1 MAVETDARS
10 RAPLKAGPAAGEGAV
25 VGILAALSFS
35 HLLNDTISS
44 LVIAIYP
51 ILKNSFHLDFGQIG
65 LITATHQLTA
75 SLLQPL
81 VGLFTDHRP
90 KPYSVAVGMGFTLL
104 GLLLLSQAA
113 TFPLLL
119 VSTALVG
126 MGSAIFHPESSRVA
140 RLASGG
146 RHGMAQSVFQV
157 GGNVGS
163 ALGPLLAAFVVL
175 PHGQKSIAWFSLLAL
190 LAMVVLS
197 GVGRWYK
204 QHRAEAA
211 RAKRPPVA
219 HGGPLLTSRQI
230 GLSLAVL
237 IALIFSKFFY
247 LASLTSYYTFYLI
260 EKFALSV
267 RDAQLHLFVF
277 LAAVA
282 VGTVVGGPIGDRIGR
297 RRVIWVSILG
307 ALPFT
312 LLLPYADLFWTT
324 ILSVMIGLVISSAF
338 AAIVV
343 YAQELVPG
351 KVGMVSGLFF
361 GLAFGMGGIGAAVL
375 GEVADLT
382 SIGFVYR
389 IVAFLP
395 ALGLLTGFLP
405 ELERRGVRR

>member
-1 MAVETDARS
+1 MAVETDARGAKPGATPVS
-10 RAPLKAGPAAGEGAV
+10 GEGAV

-51 ILKNSFHLDFGQIG
+51 ILKDSFHLDFGQIG
-65 LITATHQLTA
+65 LITATYQLTA
-75 SLLQPL
+75 SLLQPI
-81 VGLFTDHRP
+81 VGLFTDRRP
-90 KPYSVAVGMGFTLL
+90 KPYSVSVGMGFTLL
-104 GLLLLSQAA
+104 GLLLLSQAS

-119 VSTALVG
+119 AATALVG

-163 ALGPLLAAFVVL
+163 ALGPLLAAFIVL
-175 PHGQKSIAWFSLLAL
+175 PHGQQSIAWFSLLAL
-190 LAMVVLS
+190 LAMVVLA
-197 GVGRWYK
+197 GVGRWYQ
-204 QHRAEAA
+204 QHRAAAA
-211 RAKRPPVA
+211 RAKRPPAA
-219 HGGPLLTSRQI
+219 HAGPVLTARQV
-230 GLSLAVL
+230 GVSLAVL

-247 LASLTSYYTFYLI
+247 LASLTSYFTFYLI

-297 RRVIWVSILG
+297 KRVIWVSILG

-312 LLLPYADLFWTT
+312 LMLPYANLFWTGVLT
-324 ILSVMIGLVISSAF
+324 VVIGLVISSAF
-338 AAIVV
+338 SAIVV

-375 GEVADLT
+375 GQVADLT

-395 ALGLLTGFLP
+395 ALGLLTALLP
-405 ELERRGVRR
+405 ELERRGAPR

>member
-1 MAVETDARS
+1 
-10 RAPLKAGPAAGEGAV
+10 
-25 VGILAALSFS
+25 
-35 HLLNDTISS
+35 
-44 LVIAIYP
+44 
-51 ILKNSFHLDFGQIG
+51 
-65 LITATHQLTA
+65 
-75 SLLQPL
+75 
-81 VGLFTDHRP
+81 
-90 KPYSVAVGMGFTLL
+90 
-104 GLLLLSQAA
+104 
-113 TFPLLL
+113 
-119 VSTALVG
+119 
-126 MGSAIFHPESSRVA
+126 
-140 RLASGG
+140 
-146 RHGMAQSVFQV
+146 
-157 GGNVGS
+157 
-163 ALGPLLAAFVVL
+163 
-175 PHGQKSIAWFSLLAL
+175 
-190 LAMVVLS
+190 
-197 GVGRWYK
+197 
-204 QHRAEAA
+204 
-211 RAKRPPVA
+211 
-219 HGGPLLTSRQI
+219 
-230 GLSLAVL
+230 
-237 IALIFSKFFY
+237 
-247 LASLTSYYTFYLI
+247 
-260 EKFALSV
+260 LSV